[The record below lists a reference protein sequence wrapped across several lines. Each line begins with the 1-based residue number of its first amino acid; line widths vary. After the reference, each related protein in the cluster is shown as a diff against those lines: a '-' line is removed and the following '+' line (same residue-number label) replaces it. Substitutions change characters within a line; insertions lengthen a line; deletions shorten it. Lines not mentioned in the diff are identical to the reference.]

1 MDSQPTV
8 RSLHSECFQRK
19 TEGTPRTSLTATDR
33 INANISQLLQ
43 RFENIMATATVRFV
57 SLKSTIYLENSP
69 AI

>member
-1 MDSQPTV
+1 VLPEKNGGDTA
-8 RSLHSECFQRK
+8 
-19 TEGTPRTSLTATDR
+19 TSLTATDR

-57 SLKSTIYLENSP
+57 SLKSTIYLEHSP